1 MDKKPIEH
9 LTYNELC
16 FIRRALLND
25 AKSKKELAEVVKEK
39 KDLHDGLLTDADIIA
54 DLADRFDQIA
64 DIVLFAGPEESY
76 NIEIRY

>member
-1 MDKKPIEH
+1 MDKPIEH

-16 FIRRALLND
+16 FIRRALLSD

-39 KDLHDGLLTDADIIA
+39 KVLHDGLLSDADIIA

-64 DIVLFAGPEESY
+64 SIVLLAGPEESY
-76 NIEIRY
+76 NIEVRY